1 MQWTRLWLVAFVCVK
16 LASATAIV
24 AALFPDAIYIA
35 ADSRYT
41 QAAGDTPA
49 SSDGCKIVRT
59 RDVVFAAASLSKD
72 TKTGFDFY
80 AITRNALLRSSGSL
94 AMRLD
99 AVDGQLRPRLRKT
112 VLAIRQ
118 DFPDVY
124 DSFLN
129 GHLGQAVFATWEN
142 DHPVLIED
150 DWKISKDGQI
160 MEERPF
166 PGNDDSNLVILGS
179 GSDAIVRYADEHPD
193 WSKAPVAE
201 ALSHLIQAAI
211 DGAAETGRT
220 PDVGGD
226 ISILMIDAMGQHW
239 LNPGRCADR

>member
-1 MQWTRLWLVAFVCVK
+1 MRLTRLSLFAFLCVK
-16 LASATAIV
+16 LATGTAIV

-41 QAAGDTPA
+41 EAAGDGSAT
-49 SSDGCKIVRT
+49 SDGCKIVRT

-72 TKTGFDFY
+72 SKTGFDFY
-80 AITRNALLRSSGSL
+80 AITRQALLRAKGSL

-99 AVDGQLRPRLRKT
+99 VVDGQLVPRMRRT

-124 DSFLN
+124 ESFLN

-142 DHPVLIED
+142 DRPVLIED
-150 DWKISKDGQI
+150 DWRITKDGEI

-179 GSDAIVRYADEHPD
+179 GSDAIIKYAGEHPD
-193 WSKAPVAE
+193 WSKLPVPE
-201 ALSHLIQAAI
+201 ALANLIQAAI
-211 DGAAETGRT
+211 DEAADNRK

-239 LNPGRCADR
+239 LNPGRCTG

>member
-1 MQWTRLWLVAFVCVK
+1 MRLTRLSLLAFFCMK

-41 QAAGDTPA
+41 QAAGDAPA
-49 SSDGCKIVRT
+49 ATDGCKIVRT
-59 RDVVFAAASLSKD
+59 GDVAFAAASLSKD
-72 TKTGFDFY
+72 TRTGFDFY
-80 AITRNALLRSSGSL
+80 AITRQALLRARGPL

-118 DFPDVY
+118 DFPEVY
-124 DSFLN
+124 ESFLN

-142 DHPVLIED
+142 DHPVMIED
-150 DWKISKDGQI
+150 DWKITKDGQI

-193 WSKAPVAE
+193 WSKLPVAD

-211 DGAAETGRT
+211 DGAAESSQT

-239 LNPGRCADR
+239 VNPGRCGT

>member
-1 MQWTRLWLVAFVCVK
+1 MGLARLSLLAFFCVK
-16 LASATAIV
+16 LATATAIV

-41 QAAGDTPA
+41 QASGDSPA
-49 SSDGCKIVRT
+49 VSDGCKIVRT
-59 RDVVFAAASLSKD
+59 RGVAFAAASLSKD

-80 AITRNALLRSSGSL
+80 AITRQALLRSSGSL

-99 AVDGQLRPRLRKT
+99 IVDGQLKPRLRKT

-118 DFPDVY
+118 DFPEVY
-124 DSFLN
+124 ESFLN

-142 DHPVLIED
+142 DHPVMIED
-150 DWKISKDGQI
+150 DWRITKDGEI

-166 PGNDDSNLVILGS
+166 PGNDDNNLVILGS
-179 GSDAIVRYADEHPD
+179 GSEAIIRYTDQHPD
-193 WSKAPVAE
+193 WSNVPVPE

-211 DGAAETGRT
+211 DDAAESQT

-239 LNPGRCADR
+239 VTPGRCGG

>member
-1 MQWTRLWLVAFVCVK
+1 MRLARLSVSAFFCVK
-16 LASATAIV
+16 LATATAIV

-41 QAAGDTPA
+41 QASGDSPA
-49 SSDGCKIVRT
+49 VSDGCKIVRT
-59 RDVVFAAASLSKD
+59 RDVAFAAASLSKD

-80 AITRNALLRSSGSL
+80 AITRQALLRAKGSL

-99 AVDGQLRPRLRKT
+99 VVDGQLVPRMRRT

-124 DSFLN
+124 ESFLN

-179 GSDAIVRYADEHPD
+179 GSDAIVRYTDAHPD
-193 WSKAPVAE
+193 WSNAPVPE

-211 DGAAETGRT
+211 DGAAESQT

-239 LNPGRCADR
+239 VTPGRCGG

>member
-1 MQWTRLWLVAFVCVK
+1 MAFFCAKLVC
-16 LASATAIV
+16 ATAIV

-49 SSDGCKIVRT
+49 SFDGCKIVRT
-59 RDVVFAAASLSKD
+59 GDVVFAAASLSKD
-72 TKTGFDFY
+72 SRTGFDFY
-80 AITRNALLRSSGSL
+80 AITRQALLRSRGSL

-112 VLAIRQ
+112 VLAIRE

-124 DSFLN
+124 ESFLT

-150 DWKISKDGQI
+150 DWKITRDGEI

-166 PGNDDSNLVILGS
+166 PSNDDNNLVILGS

-193 WSKAPVAE
+193 WASLPVTE
-201 ALSHLIQAAI
+201 ALSHLIE
-211 DGAAETGRT
+211 AAESQT

-239 LNPGRCADR
+239 LSPGRCAGR